1 MRHSRIAV
9 AVHLA
14 AALLSVAGCGSDPVD
29 PANNTGVDPGQPPPP
44 GPAQP
49 GDGEGVAFGIDRLF
63 LGETDRDGKKAAG
76 SWKQYGFNLDGKV
89 SSTISQDLCKPADGA
104 TPSDVYPDGVNGI
117 DNSFGNKLVSLIST
131 LLSDPSTRVT
141 DAIANGDFTVIFKL
155 EGLGDQASYNPL
167 TAKLY
172 GGATLGAAPVWDGSD
187 RWPVVPELLE
197 DAQDI
202 DSATVVF
209 PASYVVDNTW
219 VSGPESQVSFKLT
232 LTFSDTT
239 IGLTI
244 RNVRIAMDLA
254 PDHKSVVKGTIAG
267 VLETAVLVEELR
279 SVIGA
284 VQPGVCEGP
293 GLDTILDQVRRA
305 SDIMKD
311 GSQDPSRECDAI
323 SIGLGFTAK
332 QVQLGEIAPP
342 ATTTGVPCG
351 EQGEGAGGAGG
362 GGEGGA
368 GQGGAGEGGAG
379 EGGAGEGGTGEGGA
393 GEGGTG
399 EGGAGE
405 G

>member
-9 AVHLA
+9 AVYLA
-14 AALLSVAGCGSDPVD
+14 TALLSVAGCGSDPAD
-29 PANNTGVDPGQPPPP
+29 PAEDPVVAPGQPPPP

-63 LGETDRDGKKAAG
+63 LGDTDRDGKKMAG

-89 SSTISQDLCKPADGA
+89 SSTVSQDLCKPVDG
-104 TPSDVYPDGVNGI
+104 TPPSEVYPDGVNGI
-117 DNSFGNKLVSLIST
+117 DNSFGNKLVSLIANFLT
-131 LLSDPSTRVT
+131 DPSTRVT

-155 EGLGDQASYNPL
+155 DGLGDQPSYNPL

-172 GGATLGAAPVWDGSD
+172 GGATLGAAPVWNGSD
-187 RWPVVPELLE
+187 KWPVVPELLE

-202 DSATVVF
+202 ESAKVVF

-219 VSGPESQVSFKLT
+219 VSGPESQVSFKLN
-232 LTFSDTT
+232 LTFSGTT

-267 VLETAVLVEELR
+267 VLETAVLAEELR

-284 VQPGVCEGP
+284 VQPGVCEGS
-293 GLDTILDQVRRA
+293 GIETILDQVRRA

-311 GSQDPSRECDAI
+311 GSQDPSQECDAI
-323 SIGLGFTAK
+323 SIGIGFTAK

-351 EQGEGAGGAGG
+351 EGGDGGGGGGAGGDGAGGEAAGGGGAGGAGG
-362 GGEGGA
+362 EAAGGGGA
-368 GQGGAGEGGAG
+368 GGAGGSAG
-379 EGGAGEGGTGEGGA
+379 
-393 GEGGTG
+393 
-399 EGGAGE
+399 
-405 G
+405 

>member
-1 MRHSRIAV
+1 MEDAV
-9 AVHLA
+9 
-14 AALLSVAGCGSDPVD
+14 VA
-29 PANNTGVDPGQPPPP
+29 PGQPPPP

-63 LGETDRDGKKAAG
+63 LGDTDRDGKKTAG

-89 SSTISQDLCKPADGA
+89 SSTVSQDLCKPVDGA
-104 TPSDVYPDGVNGI
+104 PPSDVYPDGVNGI
-117 DNSFGNKLVSLIST
+117 DNSFGSKLVSLISNFLT
-131 LLSDPSTRVT
+131 DPSTRVT

-155 EGLGDQASYNPL
+155 DGLGDQPSYNPL

-172 GGATLGAAPVWDGSD
+172 GGATLDAAPVWDGSD
-187 RWPVVPELLE
+187 KWPVVPELLE

-202 DSATVVF
+202 ESAKVVF

-219 VSGPESQVSFKLT
+219 VSGPESQVSFKLN
-232 LTFSDTT
+232 LTFSGTT

-267 VLETAVLVEELR
+267 VLETAVLAEELR

-284 VQPGVCEGP
+284 VQPGVCEGS
-293 GLDTILDQVRRA
+293 GIETILDQVRRA

-311 GSQDPSRECDAI
+311 GSQDPSQECDAI
-323 SIGLGFTAK
+323 SIGIGFTAK

-351 EQGEGAGGAGG
+351 EAGEGGGGGDAGGAGAGGEGAGGGGAGGEAAGGGGAGGAGG
-362 GGEGGA
+362 SGG
-368 GQGGAGEGGAG
+368 
-379 EGGAGEGGTGEGGA
+379 
-393 GEGGTG
+393 
-399 EGGAGE
+399 
-405 G
+405 